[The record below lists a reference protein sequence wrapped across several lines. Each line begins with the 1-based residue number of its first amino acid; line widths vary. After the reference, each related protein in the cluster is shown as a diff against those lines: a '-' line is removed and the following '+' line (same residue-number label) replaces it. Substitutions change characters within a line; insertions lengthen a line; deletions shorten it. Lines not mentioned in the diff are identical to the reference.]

1 MGQGD
6 PGRQDQADGG
16 LIRAESI
23 VYISHYAKPWPGS
36 AMISSAGQNL
46 ANDTARRSR
55 NIRWPSPNCE
65 AWREGGQSRC
75 CSERGTNSTTMR
87 SFCASCSPSN
97 SQAQQGPKQR
107 ASRAKVGL
115 RGEYLTS
122 SRWYDH
128 FRNALVPLREEF

>member
-23 VYISHYAKPWPGS
+23 VYISHYANWPGS

-87 SFCASCSPSN
+87 SFCAS
-97 SQAQQGPKQR
+97 QATRKRDKGQSM
-107 ASRAKVGL
+107 ASHAEVGL

-122 SRWYDH
+122 SRWCRYAKSFDSG
-128 FRNALVPLREEF
+128 LPLRV